1 MRETASLMSGKE
13 KHAEERRDEPIRTF
27 ICIEIPEG
35 LKTRIAALQ
44 RELKQIDS
52 QVSWV
57 KPDNIHLTLK
67 FLGPVAQSR
76 IAEVQ
81 QGVERAASS
90 CSPFEVEV
98 ASTGC
103 FPSPRGPR
111 VLWVG
116 LSRLTTQLRQLHQAI
131 EDELSPSGFAR
142 ESKPFSPH
150 LTIGRVRSPR
160 GAAEVAERLVA
171 RGFDAHKFSASQII
185 VMRSDLHPSGSVYT
199 PQAVIQL
206 GPQS

>member
-1 MRETASLMSGKE
+1 MSGLE
-13 KHAEERRDEPIRTF
+13 KQAEESRDDPIRTF
-27 ICIEIPEG
+27 LCIEIPEA
-35 LKTRIAALQ
+35 LKMRIAELQ

-76 IAEVQ
+76 IATVQ
-81 QGVERAASS
+81 RGVEHAASS

-103 FPSPRGPR
+103 FPSAHRPR

-116 LSRLTTQLRQLHQAI
+116 LSHVPNQFRQLHHAVD
-131 EDELSPSGFAR
+131 DELARAGFAR

-150 LTIGRVRSPR
+150 LTIGRVRSAR
-160 GAAEVAERLVA
+160 GAAEVAEMLIA
-171 RGFDAHKFSASQII
+171 SSFDAQKFSVNEII
-185 VMRSDLHPSGSVYT
+185 IMRSDLNPSGSVYT
-199 PQAVIQL
+199 PQATIRL
-206 GPQS
+206 GRQP